1 MHLHDVFEEGVGFA
15 DQLNVAVLDSVM
27 HHFDVMTGAIRSHV
41 TAARFAIHLR
51 RDLAKNGRDHFPRLA
66 RAARHD
72 GRAFNLAFSAPRDP
86 APYKMTPPLTQFFA
100 ALLV

>member
-1 MHLHDVFEEGVGFA
+1 MRSIHLHDVFEDGVGFA

-51 RDLAKNGRDHFPRLA
+51 RDLAKNGRDDFPRLA
-66 RAARHD
+66 GAARHE
-72 GRAFNLAFSAPRDP
+72 GRAFKRAFFATGDT
-86 APYKMTPPLTQFFA
+86 AAYKMNSAVL
-100 ALLV
+100 